1 MLAFDECI
9 TVLFCLANLA
19 ILQKPK
25 LFKLKDFLICYLIE
39 CRSGLAM
46 CLTQD
51 WLMTKEDRIGS
62 PRSKINSDFLEAE
75 LNSFME
81 QINT

>member
-1 MLAFDECI
+1 MHKYSTIDLADFAE
-9 TVLFCLANLA
+9 TKNL
-19 ILQKPK
+19 K
-25 LFKLKDFLICYLIE
+25 LNDFLICYLIG

-62 PRSKINSDFLEAE
+62 PRSKISSDFLEAE

-81 QINT
+81 LINT